1 MTDSKQFDLPQ
12 LEKLVATATNP
23 RQKAMYQALL
33 DKAKSQIKQEQ
44 LASAQAEDEPKAET
58 KEAKETTE
66 TEAKSEEEAEP
77 SIMFQG
83 IGIISGQV
91 QFSDDGE
98 NTITIGNQTYSLY
111 YVPSKRRAWEAL
123 KKEIDATGKTQQR
136 LIVYPKAIHFP
147 KKEDPHR
154 IAFQLV
160 GFDKGKEEKGITDE
174 LQDLE
179 FKLCGLWQFIPVCR
193 VPCIS
198 ILRNFTK
205 ERLEYI
211 KQAEPARKVRFMKAS
226 HIPLFWK
233 DSPVKPFRFNPKAGK
248 EQGHPAFVQV
258 KAKFMPGRDVFGF
271 VAQLADAQETAPRFL
286 KASKKDKSEALQAK
300 AEQKKSES

>member
-33 DKAKSQIKQEQ
+33 DKAKSQIKSDQPE
-44 LASAQAEDEPKAET
+44 SDPTEDQAIAET
-58 KEAKETTE
+58 KETKKTVETQTKSEAE
-66 TEAKSEEEAEP
+66 TEESP
-77 SIMFQG
+77 IFQA
-83 IGIISGQV
+83 IGIVSGQV
-91 QFSDDGE
+91 NFTEDGE
-98 NTITIGNQTYSLY
+98 NTITIGNQNYSLF
-111 YVPSKRRAWEAL
+111 YVPSKKRAWEAL
-123 KKEIDATGKTQQR
+123 KKEIQATGKTQQR

-147 KKEDPHR
+147 QKDDPHR

-174 LQDLE
+174 LKDLE

-198 ILRNFTK
+198 VLRNFTK

-211 KQAEPARKVRFMKAS
+211 KQADPARKVRFMKAS

-271 VAQLADAQETAPRFL
+271 ISQLADAQETAPRFL

-300 AEQKKSES
+300 AEQKNSES